1 MFELHNRVRT
11 VRSSTSALVK
21 RQSMRSCMLLLPLF
35 SRKGWVAPK
44 HITMLLLDLD
54 SWSIV
59 EQIDFIYRATRIT
72 INFCSRSYGRVTTA
86 HWKWLNF
93 WKFAPSVLSVCSQFL
108 SCLLQLQFSHPRRH
122 FSEIFWLESTY
133 YNLLNFQNLYQLLS
147 YLENWAC

>member
-1 MFELHNRVRT
+1 MF
-11 VRSSTSALVK
+11 
-21 RQSMRSCMLLLPLF
+21 
-35 SRKGWVAPK
+35 
-44 HITMLLLDLD
+44 LLDLD
-54 SWSIV
+54 SWSIL

-147 YLENWAC
+147 YLENWACYAWFALNFLGYALRAKNFCNFCFFAFFSLGNSDTFYVC